1 MKRAF
6 FLLVAALFIFGYY
19 GCKSTTSG
27 SETMKQKR
35 FISEKTTSDV
45 AKLLLDSLGETD
57 RFRIERGVKQ
67 VAELWRQEDGT
78 EDAFVLF
85 CKENFIADTAKLDI
99 LYKRL
104 EHNFEMMNGYYNE
117 IDVKLKEPIQLVG
130 FDSSPVD
137 MLFGGYDVRAHMDDD
152 FFANKIAFVTA
163 LNFPFY
169 SLEEKTKLGETW
181 TRQQWAYA
189 RMGDRF
195 TSRIPAAVLQHLS
208 QTLTNADAYIS
219 NYNIYMGQLVDEK
232 GEKLF
237 PADMKLITH
246 WGLRDELK
254 SDYADKVNGL
264 KKQQMIYDVMKRI
277 IDQSIPSEVINNGKY
292 AWNPAENKIFDNG
305 KDVAFT
311 SENGRRYEVLL
322 ENFKANQQVD
332 AYSPHFPTALSRN
345 FDATMEIPQKD
356 VETLFRTLLS
366 SQQVKEVAAYIKT
379 KLGRDLQ
386 PFDIWY
392 NGFKAKGEISEDEL
406 TKITSTKY
414 PNAQAVEK
422 DLPNILMKLGWKPEK
437 AKQIASLVQVDPSLG
452 AGHAWGAVLR
462 GQKAHLRT
470 RISDKG
476 MDYKGYNIAIH
487 EFGHNTEQTIT
498 LNDVD
503 YWMLNGVPNNAFTEA
518 VAFMFQKRD
527 LELLGMKNANPNAE
541 AYLALDN
548 FWASYEI
555 MGVAL
560 VDIAVWE
567 WMYAN
572 PNATPAQLKDAVIAE
587 AKKVWNEYYA
597 GILGGKDEPIL
608 GIYSHM
614 IDYPLYLSYYPIG
627 HLIDFQIEQQ
637 MKGKNMADEMQRMY
651 TQGRIV
657 PQIWMKNG
665 VGQSISVEPTL
676 NAVSEALKTVNNE

>member
-1 MKRAF
+1 MKNTF
-6 FLLVAALFIFGYY
+6 YLILSALFIFGLFS
-19 GCKSTTSG
+19 CKSNTSG
-27 SETMKQKR
+27 TENMKEKR
-35 FISEKTTSDV
+35 FISEKSVSEVTKS
-45 AKLLLDSLGETD
+45 LLDSIGETQ
-57 RFRIERGVKQ
+57 RIRIERGVKQ
-67 VAELWRQEDGT
+67 VAQLWQQNDGT
-78 EDAFVLF
+78 NEDFTTF
-85 CKENFIADTAKLDI
+85 CMENFIADSVQLDV

-104 EHNFEMMNGYYNE
+104 EKNFETLSGYFNE

-130 FDSSPVD
+130 FKESPVD

-152 FFANKIAFVTA
+152 FYANKIAFVTA

-169 SLEEKTKLGETW
+169 SLDEKTKLGDTW
-181 TRQQWAYA
+181 TRKQWAYA

-195 TSRIPAAVLQHLS
+195 TSRIPAQVQQHLS
-208 QTLTNADAYIS
+208 QTLTNADSYIS
-219 NYNIYMGQLVDEK
+219 NYNIYMGQLVDAK
-232 GEKLF
+232 SEKLF

-264 KKQQMIYDVMKRI
+264 KKQQLIYEVMKRI

-292 AWNPAENKIFDNG
+292 TWNPVENKIFDSG
-305 KDVAFT
+305 KELPSKPENDV
-311 SENGRRYEVLL
+311 RYEVLL
-322 ENFKANQQVD
+322 QNFKANRQID
-332 AYSPHFPTALSRN
+332 AYSPNFPTALSRN
-345 FDATMEIPQKD
+345 FDAAMEIPQKD
-356 VETLFRTLLS
+356 VENLFKSLLS
-366 SQQVKEVAAYIKT
+366 SQQVKEVAAYIKSR
-379 KLGRDLQ
+379 LGRDLQ

-406 TKITSTKY
+406 TKITSAKY
-414 PNAQAVEK
+414 PTPLAVEK
-422 DLPNILMKLGWKPEK
+422 DLPNILIKLGWKPEK
-437 AKQIASLVQVDPSLG
+437 ARQIASQVQVDASLG

-462 GQKAHLRT
+462 GQKARLRT
-470 RISDKG
+470 RIGENG
-476 MDYKGYNIAIH
+476 MDYKGYNIAVH

-527 LELLGMKNANPNAE
+527 LELLGIKNANPDAE
-541 AYLALDN
+541 AFLALDN

-572 PNATPAQLKDAVIAE
+572 PNATPAQLKDAVITE

-627 HLIDFQIEQQ
+627 HLIDFQVEKQ

-665 VGQSISVEPTL
+665 VGQAISVEPTL
-676 NAVSEALKTVNNE
+676 KAVDEALKVVK

>member
-1 MKRAF
+1 MKNTF
-6 FLLVAALFIFGYY
+6 YLILSALFIFGLFS
-19 GCKSTTSG
+19 CKSNTSG
-27 SETMKQKR
+27 TENMKEKR
-35 FISEKTTSDV
+35 FISEKSVSEVTKS
-45 AKLLLDSLGETD
+45 LLDSIGETQ
-57 RFRIERGVKQ
+57 RIRIERGVKQ
-67 VAELWRQEDGT
+67 VAQLWQQTDGT
-78 EDAFVLF
+78 NEDFTTF
-85 CKENFIADTAKLDI
+85 CMENFIADSVQLDV

-104 EHNFEMMNGYYNE
+104 EKNFETLSGYFNE
-117 IDVKLKEPIQLVG
+117 IDVTLKEPIQLVG
-130 FDSSPVD
+130 FEESPVD

-152 FFANKIAFVTA
+152 FYANKIAFVTA

-169 SLEEKTKLGETW
+169 SLDEKTKLGDTW
-181 TRQQWAYA
+181 TRKQWAYA

-195 TSRIPAAVLQHLS
+195 TSRIPAQVQQHLS
-208 QTLTNADAYIS
+208 QTLTNADSYIS
-219 NYNIYMGQLVDEK
+219 NYNIYMGQLVDAK
-232 GEKLF
+232 SEKLF

-264 KKQQMIYDVMKRI
+264 KKQQLIYEVMKRI

-292 AWNPAENKIFDNG
+292 TWNPVENKIFDSG
-305 KDVAFT
+305 KELPSKPENDV
-311 SENGRRYEVLL
+311 RYEVLL
-322 ENFKANQQVD
+322 QNFKANRQID
-332 AYSPHFPTALSRN
+332 AYSPNFPTALSRN
-345 FDATMEIPQKD
+345 FDAAMEIPQKD
-356 VETLFRTLLS
+356 VENLFKSLLS
-366 SQQVKEVAAYIKT
+366 SQQVKEVAAYIKSR
-379 KLGRDLQ
+379 LGRDLQ

-406 TKITSTKY
+406 TKITSAKY
-414 PNAQAVEK
+414 PTPLAVEK
-422 DLPNILMKLGWKPEK
+422 DLPNILIKLGWKPEK
-437 AKQIASLVQVDPSLG
+437 ARQIASQVQVDASLG

-462 GQKAHLRT
+462 GQKARLRT
-470 RISDKG
+470 RIGENG
-476 MDYKGYNIAIH
+476 MDYKGYNIAVH

-527 LELLGMKNANPNAE
+527 LELLGIKNANPDAE
-541 AYLALDN
+541 AFLALDN

-572 PNATPAQLKDAVIAE
+572 PNATPAQLKDAVITE

-627 HLIDFQIEQQ
+627 HLIDFQVEKQ

-665 VGQSISVEPTL
+665 VGQAISVEPTL
-676 NAVSEALKTVNNE
+676 KAVDEALKVVK